1 MKTKKVFNILLFIFL
16 MSFIAGPGTV
26 QAMSVGTA
34 ANNDLSLALK
44 QALQQKR
51 EFTRKNERTKT
62 LAVYA
67 LYLPYLAEM
76 ERTIPYFRKCGIATN
91 PKTLN
96 YFIHSPVH
104 RQGIDLY
111 ALEYMQKMGEIGGK
125 NKMLRQARI
134 KRYMT
139 CIASYGLILAAAFH
153 NFGDVVSGGSGL
165 TAETYNVS
173 SNQFYNM
180 VAASLVNG
188 IKYQSQRLR
197 TAFKNIKSEIKDNT
211 CVLYGKQLKCGG
223 VYLSID
229 GSPKLSWGGLD
240 WFNPQADF
248 AGQNDVIVIGYGQ
261 NSDYSATQSKDRAIN
276 YVDSVSNSIASDILT
291 GGLF

>member
-1 MKTKKVFNILLFIFL
+1 MKTKNLFKILLFIFL
-16 MSFIAGPGTV
+16 MSFTAGPV
-26 QAMSVGTA
+26 FAMSVGTA
-34 ANNDLSLALK
+34 ANNDLSFAMK

-51 EFTRKNERTKT
+51 EFTQKNERTKT

-76 ERTIPYFRKCGIATN
+76 ERRIPYFRKCGIVTD

-104 RQGIDLY
+104 RYGVDLY
-111 ALEYMQKMGEIGGK
+111 ALEYMQKLGEIGGK

-134 KRYMT
+134 KRYML
-139 CIASYGLILAAAFH
+139 CAASYGLILAAAFH
-153 NFGDVVSGGSGL
+153 NFGNVVSGGSGL
-165 TAETYNVS
+165 TAETYNIPA
-173 SNQFYNM
+173 NQFYRT
-180 VAASLVNG
+180 VAASLVSG
-188 IKYQSQRLR
+188 IKYQSLRLK
-197 TAFKNIKSEIKDNT
+197 TAFKNIKSEINNNT
-211 CVLYGKQLKCGG
+211 CVLYGKSLKCGG
-223 VYLSID
+223 VFLSVD

-248 AGQNDVIVIGYGQ
+248 AGQNDVITIGYGQ

>member
-16 MSFIAGPGTV
+16 MAFTAGPV
-26 QAMSVGTA
+26 AAMSVGTA
-34 ANNDLSLALK
+34 ANNDLSFAMK

-62 LAVYA
+62 VAVYA

-76 ERTIPYFRKCGIATN
+76 EKTIPYFKKCGIVTK

-111 ALEYMQKMGEIGGK
+111 ALEYMQKLGEIGGK

-134 KRYMT
+134 KRYMLCT
-139 CIASYGLILAAAFH
+139 ASYGLILAAAFH
-153 NFGDVVSGGSGL
+153 NFGDAVSGGGGL

-173 SNQFYNM
+173 SNRFYRT
-180 VAASLVNG
+180 VAASLVSG

-248 AGQNDVIVIGYGQ
+248 AGQNDIITVGYGQ